1 VEAFI
6 LMWLRAAGLVGQALA
21 LGGAIFA
28 LLVLRGEGAP
38 DAGRALDRAL
48 RLTLA
53 GAALVAAA
61 EVGVL
66 LALSAAF
73 GDERG
78 WPVRSVLESRTGTVG
93 LIRLAAAV
101 VVAAAVYLRRRPR
114 PTRGGWPLLLGATSA
129 LPLTGALVSHATGT
143 VDAAAWLVAV
153 STVHQAAAAAWV
165 GGLICALAVAM
176 RADAGGAARRLRRF
190 SWMAA
195 ASVTALALT
204 GIALSLIYIGSAA
217 AAIGTSYGA
226 MVLAKIALFAALVSM
241 AWLNHRAVHGGL
253 APGRGGAGRVPD
265 QAQALALRPRLEAEC
280 ALAVVA
286 LVLAA
291 SIGSTPPANDP
302 ATPPATL
309 AEIARVVTPG
319 WPRLES
325 PTAAEMRAVP
335 GLGDP
340 YAPRAPEQIAWSE
353 FGHNVSGLFVVAMGV
368 LATLEGTGRVP
379 WARHWP
385 LLIVAL
391 TCFVAWSVDPEG
403 WQTGRVGFW
412 AQLLSPEVIQHR
424 MMLALTAMFGV
435 AEWWVRTRR
444 GSTSRWRYAFPVVCL
459 GAGTL
464 LITHVHELGNP
475 KWAFLMELTHL
486 PLGLL
491 LLTAGWARWLEL
503 RLPPGPGVGHG
514 RVWGPALMLFGL
526 LLVFYREG

>member
-1 VEAFI
+1 VEAFV
-6 LMWLRAAGLVGQALA
+6 LMWLRAAGLIGQALA
-21 LGGAIFA
+21 LGGALFA
-28 LLVLRGEGAP
+28 LLVLRGARGPGA
-38 DAGRALDRAL
+38 DRAL
-48 RLTLA
+48 TRALRVTLG
-53 GAALVAAA
+53 GAALVAVA
-61 EVGVL
+61 EAGVL

-78 WPVRSVLESRTGTVG
+78 WPLASVLESTTGTVG
-93 LIRLAAAV
+93 LIRLGAALAV
-101 VVAAAVYLRRRPR
+101 APVIRLVRSRRLAS
-114 PTRGGWPLLLGATSA
+114 GGWLLLLAATA
-129 LPLTGALVSHATGT
+129 TLPLTGALVSHATGS
-143 VDAAAWLVAV
+143 VDASAWLVAV
-153 STVHQAAAAAWV
+153 SAVHQAAAAIWV
-165 GGLICALAVAM
+165 GGLVCALVVA
-176 RADAGGAARRLRRF
+176 AGAAIGSAAAWLRRL

-204 GIALSLIYIGSAA
+204 GIALSLAYIGSPA

-226 MVLAKIALFAALVSM
+226 MVLAKIALFAALLVM

-253 APGRGGAGRVPD
+253 GRDPD
-265 QAQALALRPRLEAEC
+265 GPETVAVRPRLEAEC

-302 ATPPATL
+302 SSPPATL
-309 AEIARVVTPG
+309 AEMARVVTPG
-319 WPRLES
+319 WPRLQTPS
-325 PTAAEMRAVP
+325 VAELRALP

-340 YAPRAPEQIAWSE
+340 SAPRAPEQTAWSE

-368 LATLEGTGRVP
+368 LATLEGTRRIP

-391 TCFVAWSVDPEG
+391 TIFVAWSVDPEG

-412 AQLLSPEVIQHR
+412 AQMLSPEVVQHR
-424 MMLALTAMFGV
+424 LMLALTALFGV
-435 AEWWVRTRR
+435 AEWWVRTPR

-464 LITHVHELGNP
+464 LITHVHELGDA

-491 LLTAGWARWLEL
+491 LLVAGWARWLEL